1 VTILTDATGDAT
13 DMQPSHDV
21 QQLSIA
27 EPGGIGSGKIMFVLK
42 MANLSSLP
50 PDTYW
55 PVQFNVGMTTYV
67 ARMST
72 VAPATTLAPAFEF
85 YQGTWNTIV
94 IGPTAADP
102 ASFFSADG
110 TIAIVVPRSGIGNPG
125 VGSNLTQ
132 FLVRISVFVGAGFV
146 TPDNMPDSLTPSGS
160 YTIVGSENCGGT
172 TASPTPTPTPMATPP
187 PAGHIG
193 FENFEAP
200 GILVNVTSSSQGRPL
215 NTWDMTRANPRLGSI
230 GSLRKIQ

>member
-1 VTILTDATGDAT
+1 
-13 DMQPSHDV
+13 
-21 QQLSIA
+21 
-27 EPGGIGSGKIMFVLK
+27 
-42 MANLSSLP
+42 
-50 PDTYW
+50 
-55 PVQFNVGMTTYV
+55 VQFNVGTTTYV

-110 TIAIVVPRSGIGNPG
+110 TIAIVVPRSGIGSPG

-132 FLVRISVFVGAGFV
+132 FLVRISVFVAAVFA
-146 TPDNMPDSLTPSGS
+146 TPDNMLDSLTPSGS
-160 YTIVGSENCGGT
+160 YTIVGSENCG
-172 TASPTPTPTPMATPP
+172 ASTPTPTPSPMATPP
-187 PAGHIG
+187 PAGKIG

-200 GILVNVTSSSQGRPL
+200 GTLVNVTSSSQGP
-215 NTWDMTRANPRLGSI
+215 TVATVEYLGHDAGEPSV
-230 GSLRKIQ
+230 GVNWQSTQDSENG